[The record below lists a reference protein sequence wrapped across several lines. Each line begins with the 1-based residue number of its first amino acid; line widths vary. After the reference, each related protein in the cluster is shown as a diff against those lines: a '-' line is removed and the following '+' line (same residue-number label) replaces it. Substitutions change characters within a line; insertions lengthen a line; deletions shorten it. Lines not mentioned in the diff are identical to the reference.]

1 MTGDELGVTLERVS
15 GKRLVKLKVACAIF
29 FAIWLSFD
37 LWSKADMQERLALV
51 PGQPRSARQI
61 DVFPGFF
68 AWQGTWNPGVTFGFA
83 PRQTKLILALTGIA
97 TIALLA
103 WFTGTRS
110 RSRCLH
116 FGLALIL
123 AGAIGNL
130 YDRWQ
135 WGEVRDFILVYLGD
149 LENPSWTWPNF
160 NVADSGIVV
169 GVGLVLWDALFGL
182 GAREAKQ
189 AVARRKA
196 GASAE
201 TPSP

>member
-1 MTGDELGVTLERVS
+1 VTGEETRVTIEGTS
-15 GKRLVKLKVACAIF
+15 GKRLARLKIFCAAL
-29 FAIWLSFD
+29 FAVWLVLD
-37 LWSKADMQERLALV
+37 LWTKAEMQARLALV
-51 PGQPRSARQI
+51 PGQPRSAHQI
-61 DVFPGFF
+61 DVIPGLL

-83 PRQTKLILALTGIA
+83 PRQTKLILAMTGIA

-103 WFTGTRS
+103 WFGGTRS

-116 FGLALIL
+116 IGLALIL

-149 LENPSWTWPNF
+149 LEKPSWTWPNF

-182 GAREAKQ
+182 GAREAKR
-189 AVARRKA
+189 AAAKRKSDA
-196 GASAE
+196 TREA
-201 TPSP
+201 PSP

>member
-1 MTGDELGVTLERVS
+1 VSGDEHLSIPDRVA
-15 GKRLVKLKVACAIF
+15 GKRLVKLKVACAIL
-29 FAIWLSFD
+29 FAVWLAFD

-51 PGQPRSARQI
+51 PGQPRSAHQI
-61 DVFPGFF
+61 DVVPGFL

-83 PRQTKLILALTGIA
+83 PRQTKLILALTGVA

-116 FGLALIL
+116 VGLALIL

-135 WGEVRDFILVYLGD
+135 WGEVRDFILVYLGE
-149 LENPSWTWPNF
+149 LEKPTWTWPNF

-182 GAREAKQ
+182 GAKEAKQ
-189 AVARRKA
+189 AAARRKA
-196 GASAE
+196 RAPKGP
-201 TPSP
+201 PSP